1 MTDNGDD
8 KRDVFGR
15 VFELK
20 ADMKQRDVAAWNR
33 VYVNGPRAAT
43 ADERQTA
50 MAAAIE
56 ADWIVQPVTRWVEV
70 TDGDTG
76 RKTRRYYFDGVEIG
90 DMTAAEVFYYGNL
103 CMRHFQEIIAVPKD
117 SSSR

>member
-1 MTDNGDD
+1 MSDNGDG

-15 VFELK
+15 LFELRD
-20 ADMKQRDVAAWNR
+20 DMKQRDVAAWNR
-33 VYVNGPRAAT
+33 VYVNGPRTAT
-43 ADERQTA
+43 AEERQTA
-50 MAAAIE
+50 LAAAIE
-56 ADWIVQPVTRWVEV
+56 AGWIVQPASRWEDV

-76 RKTRRYYFDGVEIG
+76 RKTRRYFFDGVEIG
-90 DMTAAEVFYYGNL
+90 DMMAAEVFYYGNL